1 MKFYKIV
8 TDAATPK
15 YATEGSGCFDLS
27 ACLLPGDVVTYWDQR
42 NEKKTMI
49 VTDDRKLLIPVG
61 CRMLVPTG
69 LIFDI
74 PDGYRMD
81 ITARSSTPLKLGLFL
96 PNSVGKI
103 DSDYVEQTYLM
114 LGNMT
119 AIGVVIS
126 HGDRLCQAELQKVI
140 QTEFEEIYSAPA
152 QKTSR
157 AGGMGSTGR

>member
-1 MKFYKIV
+1 MNFYKLHP
-8 TDAATPK
+8 DAATPG

-27 ACLLPGDVVTYWDQR
+27 ACLLPKQEVVFWDQR
-42 NEKKTMI
+42 NEKKSTF
-49 VTDDRKLLIPVG
+49 VTADRKLLIPVG

-103 DSDYVEQTYLM
+103 DSDYVNETYLM
-114 LGNMT
+114 LGNIT
-119 AIGVVIS
+119 AIGIVIS

-140 QTEFEEIYSAPA
+140 QCEFAEVFEAPA
-152 QKTSR
+152 KKTSR
-157 AGGMGSTGR
+157 NGGMGSTGR